1 MAPPPRTIYI
11 VPARNQSR
19 PRVHMASGG
28 GPAILSRPQV
38 ATRPAPVF
46 RPIATPNQHSQR
58 PPKKQQFHD
67 DHGYAGAIR
76 QISQSVSMPNPVR
89 VQPKTFP
96 MTQPI
101 QSKKRKLDYSEER
114 AVVPETY
121 GGEADELVDIAE
133 VYQLLGEHFGPD
145 EYTDPPLPRK
155 RERLTNLSKEEKL
168 HRRKLKNRV
177 AAQTAR
183 DRKKE
188 RSIRLEKVVRALLH
202 ETTNLR
208 ADNAKMQ
215 RELQQLRAQQQ
226 MWQLQGSMNENS
238 SNTLQNVQFS
248 NNTPQPILSSPS
260 SQSYLPEVITDN
272 VGSQIQHS
280 PRMGAAGNMVKVE
293 AVETFGSAESINDRL
308 PCERHASR
316 DEFNFEHKVE
326 GIVEDE
332 DRELESIFDDL
343 FGDSTS
349 QQTIDEFCNQVI
361 EDEIAAEVAATS
373 ATQGGRSSSTEMAS
387 PEATSFS
394 TTTATHQPA
403 YDQQTLLTPQAMT
416 SSNYSIAT
424 PSLASPISASTE
436 DNGEYCWLSS
446 QEFSNTSD
454 ALLDGYDDTMLFTT
468 DPGHSLDFS
477 QESYDLTW
485 SSSENSPES
494 HFETVETDVLEYH
507 DTNFAQDD
515 LFSDNFGECSVY
527 ASAPMEHFDM
537 VL

>member
-11 VPARNQSR
+11 VPAGSQSR
-19 PRVHMASGG
+19 PRVHMASGC

-46 RPIATPNQHSQR
+46 RPIATPGTNQHSQR

-67 DHGYAGAIR
+67 DHGYAGGVR
-76 QISQSVSMPNPVR
+76 QISQSVPTPNPIR

-101 QSKKRKLDYSEER
+101 QSKKRKLDFSEER

-121 GGEADELVDIAE
+121 DGEEDELVDIAE

-145 EYTDPPLPRK
+145 EYTEPPLPRK

-188 RSIRLEKVVRALLH
+188 RSIRLEKAVRALLH

-215 RELQQLRAQQQ
+215 RELQQLRTQQQ
-226 MWQLQGSMNENS
+226 MLQSQGSVNANS
-238 SNTLQNVQFS
+238 SNTLQNVQFA

-272 VGSQIQHS
+272 VGGQIQHS
-280 PRMGAAGNMVKVE
+280 PRMGVAGNMVKVE
-293 AVETFGSAESINDRL
+293 AVETFGSAESISDRQ

-316 DEFNFEHKVE
+316 DEFDFKHKVE
-326 GIVEDE
+326 RFVEDE
-332 DRELESIFDDL
+332 DHELEAIFDDL

-361 EDEIAAEVAATS
+361 EDEIAAEIAATS
-373 ATQGGRSSSTEMAS
+373 ATQDSRSSSTEMAPS
-387 PEATSFS
+387 EATSFS
-394 TTTATHQPA
+394 TATATHQQA
-403 YDQQTLLTPQAMT
+403 YDEQTLLMPQAVT
-416 SSNYSIAT
+416 SSNYSIAS
-424 PSLASPISASTE
+424 PSLASPISASSE
-436 DNGEYCWLSS
+436 DNGDYCWLGS
-446 QEFSNTSD
+446 QEFSHTSD

-477 QESYDLTW
+477 QESY
-485 SSSENSPES
+485 
-494 HFETVETDVLEYH
+494 
-507 DTNFAQDD
+507 
-515 LFSDNFGECSVY
+515 
-527 ASAPMEHFDM
+527 
-537 VL
+537 